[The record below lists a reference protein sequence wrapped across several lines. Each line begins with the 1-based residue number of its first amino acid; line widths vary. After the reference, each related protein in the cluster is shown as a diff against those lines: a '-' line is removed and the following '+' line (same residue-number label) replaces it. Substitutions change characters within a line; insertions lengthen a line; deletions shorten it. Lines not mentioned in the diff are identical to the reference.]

1 MSNFRGEEC
10 VYKAIVLRDS
20 CAMSRLCASNSER
33 VQYAE
38 VLPTDAVVIPI
49 SDSKLL
55 QVSSTHGVNK
65 IQASRDEG
73 LATSS
78 DSHID
83 GQNSSQSDLE
93 TGVLGTNQTALNI
106 DSETDDESLRA
117 SAYPFEPIQSLSN
130 ASSASTSPS
139 SFDILQRLSPI
150 FNAPSLA
157 GGVRDHTSKDSYF
170 LQTCADFLDAYSS
183 RSASCSSS
191 PQNFSAS
198 DHKIESIETSKAA
211 VDFTMTLIKFG
222 LGFLKYVP
230 ETVVREMRA
239 DDEAIDQRFM
249 IDGNIGEQIAR
260 KIAAIYSNI
269 SNQPEETKPIIM
281 ELTACCGGSVLQF
294 AASGLFSRVDA
305 IEKEKQ
311 RCDYLKYNYELLRDT
326 KVKLCPLQVVN
337 GDFNKVQN
345 ITLSGKNYHK
355 LNSRIFV
362 DGENV
367 EEIADQIFDGKQA
380 PAQII
385 FYDPIWMNMFPD
397 DLFPQIELSSKEDQ
411 KTDSKLVS
419 EIKDILHDFG
429 VNVKENKKMLAVKCP
444 RASFAIDDIVNQFSG
459 EYFLLYHSLKKMTVV
474 YFLLKDDTIQKR
486 FQFKE
491 APLQP
496 PQDCTWVNVGSTE
509 PSTGHKITSDEHET
523 SFLDENN
530 RLTEEGRKNLLE
542 KNEITIVSNL
552 YFKDVKYFY
561 RPEIGTRNNTLYKLE
576 KPQDVI
582 CLYEEKTKDD
592 QAVNNNTVST
602 PNLDLEILDW
612 VNRHNLKETATKDD
626 LSTIFGIANG
636 KMRQDYNGVLERVNS
651 ILQSQ
656 DTHEGLKRMIWF
668 FMRAILIT
676 PSRDDQAA
684 RLKSFHQL
692 FKDFFKN
699 INNIPR
705 KFSFKPQKHQPLYLK
720 FDHERQIMFSSLKSS
735 LNITP
740 LQKQSLDYAKQ
751 LDDFVQSSDTEF
763 NPEDYFYTA
772 PFRTERAI
780 NQHDGQCKL
789 AHAHCEFLFD
799 HVYRHFFKENQT
811 MKQFED
817 AISHLKLVYIG
828 AANTKKPSGEVWTIA
843 LDGLTLRPELQIK
856 NEEFLEML
864 KMNNFREF
872 ELPPKVIKIESIQH
886 YASNQWIQPFSMLSH
901 FYRFNGHN
909 LWNYVDP
916 TDRQTL
922 SSRDEIRDDPSLV
935 LAFQPFKPQ
944 PKVQPKLYCQYALLR
959 KKYAILQ
966 AQIQDGS
973 WLELFGNRYVASGT
987 RSERYLADFLKLF
1000 PTGDILLVDPQAIN
1014 EVELRKDLGMHAG
1027 DGRLEVLT
1035 QNFTTKM
1042 CIRLAQSCR
1051 TLGTYWQECEAKEE
1065 HNSTA
1070 ELSKRLTKSTR
1081 IAVEEVEELSKMNI
1095 QITEETIVKVNASAV
1110 AWQLLSRDTAVP
1122 DVAENIIVIH
1132 SNDTLPRWQF
1142 FMTARKTVIM
1152 SLEEQEE
1159 FQTIMN
1165 SVATEKRMIKLQSKI
1180 WTCVRQ
1186 EDGQNLIW
1194 SLQPASVS
1202 DEGFIDIFSMQSA
1215 QASPELTEK
1224 MKQKFIVPKTNVML
1238 TEQQVELLKL
1248 RKITDA
1254 THLQVDGYSFYWT
1267 PRYKSRMLKPVLQ
1280 TPVFISDARKDTV
1293 IRDKSIETAAV
1304 HALAKTIN
1312 NSKIE
1317 PPDFLPHLEYIPTKQ
1332 FNHRTFIGP
1341 IFNSFFC
1348 WNAYTGQW
1356 QKLRVWHRSNLRKHA
1371 ERKTV
1376 VEINGKY
1383 YEAKKRKI
1391 LISGHPSQL
1400 ANLSVNQKDD
1410 LFYIPDVGVVQLS
1423 SNRGWVLVSDP
1434 SIMRGR
1440 YPDRIIGPIHGMYY
1454 ETIQKWELISEDDT
1468 KSNTVLDN
1476 LQNFIIGPIGDDP
1489 KNMHYYQKRRD
1500 MDKWK
1505 KIDINQ
1511 KLFEQFQQHLKQGQ
1525 TVDQFVPKEVI
1536 DCTIGPY
1543 DGYYYHFDKNG
1554 GTWSKEIQETFR
1566 KHRKETKRKVFP
1578 VSNAFKKAVQL
1589 ARSKVDVPFSGF
1601 TANDEVRCA
1610 RSIKSLVFNAVIN
1623 AEETCASYVNNAI
1636 WLLILTGFFHG
1647 EETVKCFANI
1657 KTSLTTF
1664 AALAPRLPLLFD
1676 TIEKGKSFVER
1687 LIGGGFIAEFL
1698 PGAAEGFGCRPHA
1711 MESRHW
1717 VSYGQRMQPGQKHEK
1732 ISAKTLD
1739 EEFNELQTRIRAAI
1753 TCETRFMS
1761 LSEMLVL
1768 SPESEIDFEL
1778 FSSGRKP
1785 KGMLDAT
1792 QDFNVS
1798 IKNDKRV
1805 FILKDSHSLPRHVS
1819 PGASP
1824 LVYVQIDKEYHVPKN
1839 TYFSFERI
1847 RTDLFNHK
1855 IGTDTVVPKN
1865 SYEQLMQRDYA
1876 QKKILDNGRTP
1887 WVPQCQCQNCPS
1899 ESQMQERVSDL
1910 LNKRLSLIAINSL
1923 NTTPKSQPTM
1933 PRFEQKLEAV
1943 AIYDRILELWYQSRR
1958 NVEKAETLE
1967 KCAEHYL
1974 KFITN
1979 EQVTAAQNYEKLT
1992 WASAMQATVKNFHQ
2006 QQKSMIQWRDK
2017 MMGPFWLTG
2026 YIFPEHIQ
2034 KIFEM
2039 LYWVQIDVEEEKD
2052 AGEQIKKYFQGFRES
2067 LETRKTEQKAHDFV
2081 PFAAILQTLQYGTR
2095 DLLPYLNTLRTE
2107 IKKFL
2112 DESKY
2117 YEEATILA
2125 NRIPRDYRMYI
2136 QNYAYSKG
2144 TRQFLTR
2151 VEKDLAIRF
2160 FNYLPISHSGQY
2172 QNYLKTALLRP
2183 TRQERVHR
2191 GLPEIPM
2198 DMWGEFDMN
2207 RVFLYARYSVHD
2219 WPSGDIG
2226 KSREYDLTDPGH
2238 GFFALHRII
2247 ETDAEELLTVVLKSS
2262 AFGYSNKNQEKQQKR
2277 EYVSKDAKN
2286 QPALFSSL
2294 EEKLAAWKQCIAIVT
2309 DFSVPRCA
2317 QKLCTIFVQQQARYE
2332 SSDDVGDWWPQ
2343 NCLQSIRTQLDLRSR
2358 LVNKTKI
2365 LDESQKPNT
2374 IVQEIA
2380 DTFREAITIFEESSY
2395 DEMPGSGEFFGKQYM
2410 SSLCSTETVK
2420 PYIYNV
2426 GSGKDFMVAWVFM
2439 LYFCKEIYPIE
2450 LFCCIYQVSKIILG
2464 QISKRKENRL
2474 KRQRPSFKDLRR
2486 NGGENKPR
2494 NENVKSEEEDLQ
2506 TLFTTEGK
2514 LFDFDIKTF
2523 MKNDWHEKLSKEMK
2537 KTGEDQSKF
2546 LLNAFSLCVM
2556 LKDNIQRF
2564 MELPEFEKETKFL
2577 LSDEKR
2583 TGFKNVKS
2591 SRALMNHSDS
2601 EYSVDSDDSETD

>member
-1 MSNFRGEEC
+1 
-10 VYKAIVLRDS
+10 
-20 CAMSRLCASNSER
+20 MSRLCASRSKP

-38 VLPTDAVVIPI
+38 VLASDTLVIPV
-49 SDSKLL
+49 SDSKFL
-55 QVSSTHGVNK
+55 QVSTMHGVNQ

-78 DSHID
+78 DSHMD
-83 GQNSSQSDLE
+83 RQNSSQSDSE
-93 TGVLGTNQTALNI
+93 TEVVKIHSTALNI
-106 DSETDDESLRA
+106 DSETDDESLPA
-117 SAYPFEPIQSLSN
+117 SAYAFQPIQSLSN
-130 ASSASTSPS
+130 ALSASTSPS
-139 SFDILQRLSPI
+139 SFDILQQLSPI
-150 FNAPSLA
+150 FNASSLT
-157 GGVRDHTSKDSYF
+157 GVGVSDQTSRDSYF
-170 LQTCADFLDAYSS
+170 VQTCADFLDAYSS
-183 RSASCSSS
+183 RSSSCSSS
-191 PQNFSAS
+191 PQNFCAS
-198 DHKIESIETSKAA
+198 KHEIESIQTSEAA

-239 DDEAIDQRFM
+239 DDEAIAQRFM
-249 IDGNIGEQIAR
+249 IDGNIGEQIAS

-269 SNQPEETKPIIM
+269 SNQPQKTKPIIM

-305 IEKEKQ
+305 VEKEKQ

-345 ITLSGKNYHK
+345 VTLNGKNYHK
-355 LNSRIFV
+355 LNSRISV

-367 EEIADQIFDGKQA
+367 EEIPGQIFDGKQTQ
-380 PAQII
+380 AQII

-397 DLFPQIELSSKEDQ
+397 DLFSQIELSSKEDKQ
-411 KTDSKLVS
+411 TDSKLVS
-419 EIKDILHDFG
+419 EIEDILRDFG
-429 VNVKENKKMLAVKCP
+429 VNVKDNKKMLAVKCP
-444 RASFAIDDIVNQFSG
+444 RASFAIDDIVNQFSD

-474 YFLLKDDTIQKR
+474 YFMPKDGTIEKT
-486 FQFKE
+486 FQFKD

-496 PQDCTWVNVGSTE
+496 SQDCTWVNVGTTE
-509 PSTGHKITSDEHET
+509 PSTGHEITSDEHET

-542 KNEITIVSNL
+542 KNHITIVSNS
-552 YFKDVKYFY
+552 YFKDVKFFY
-561 RPEIGTRNNTLYKLE
+561 RPEIGTRNNTLYKLDNPE
-576 KPQDVI
+576 GVI
-582 CLYEEKTKDD
+582 CLYQEKTEDD
-592 QAVNNNTVST
+592 PTENNNTVST
-602 PNLDLEILDW
+602 PNLDLEIFDW
-612 VNRHNLKETATKDD
+612 VDRHNLKETATKDD

-684 RLKSFHQL
+684 RLKSFNQL

-705 KFSFKPQKHQPLYLK
+705 TFSFKPQKHQHLYLK

-735 LNITP
+735 LKITP

-751 LDDFVQSSDTEF
+751 LDDFVQSSETAF
-763 NPEDYFYTA
+763 NAEDYFYTA
-772 PFRTERAI
+772 PFRAERAI

-799 HVYRHFFKENQT
+799 HVYRHFFEENQT

-856 NEEFLEML
+856 NKEFLEML

-872 ELPPKVIKIESIQH
+872 ELPPKKIKIESFQH
-886 YASNQWIQPFSMLSH
+886 YDSNAWIQPFSMLSH

-916 TDRQTL
+916 TERETL
-922 SSRDEIRDDPSLV
+922 SSRDEIRDDSRLV
-935 LAFQPFKPQ
+935 LAFQPFKPR

-973 WLELFGNRYVASGT
+973 WLELFGNTYVASGT
-987 RSERYLADFLKLF
+987 RSERYLADLLKLF

-1051 TLGTYWQECEAKEE
+1051 TLGTYWQECEAEEE
-1065 HNSTA
+1065 HNSTT
-1070 ELSKRLTKSTR
+1070 ELLQRLTKSTR

-1095 QITEETIVKVNASAV
+1095 KITPETIVKVNASAL
-1110 AWQLLSRDTAVP
+1110 AWQLLSTDTAVP
-1122 DVAENIIVIH
+1122 DVAENIIKIH
-1132 SNDTLPRWQF
+1132 SNDTLPRWEF

-1165 SVATEKRMIKLQSKI
+1165 SVATEKRMIKLQSKT
-1180 WTCVRQ
+1180 WTCVQQ

-1202 DEGFIDIFSMQSA
+1202 DEGLIDIFSMQSP

-1238 TEQQVELLKL
+1238 TEHQIELLKL
-1248 RKITDA
+1248 GKITDE
-1254 THLQVDGYSFYWT
+1254 TRLQVNGYSFYWT

-1304 HALAKTIN
+1304 HALAKTIKN
-1312 NSKIE
+1312 TKIE
-1317 PPDFLPHLEYIPTKQ
+1317 PPDFLPHLEYTPTKQ

-1348 WNAYTGQW
+1348 WNAYTGKW
-1356 QKLRVWHRSNLRKHA
+1356 QQLFVWHQSNLRQHA
-1371 ERKTV
+1371 KRKIV
-1376 VEINGKY
+1376 VQINGKY

-1400 ANLSVNQKDD
+1400 ANLSVNQRDD
-1410 LFYIPDVGVVQLS
+1410 LFYIPNVGVVQLS
-1423 SNRGWVLVSDP
+1423 TNRGWVSVSDP
-1434 SIMRGR
+1434 SKMRGR

-1454 ETIQKWELISEDDT
+1454 ETIQKWELISEDDA
-1468 KSNTVLDN
+1468 KSNTVLDD

-1500 MDKWK
+1500 IDKWK
-1505 KIDINQ
+1505 KIDMNQ
-1511 KLFEQFQQHLKQGQ
+1511 KLFKQFQQHLKQGQ
-1525 TVDQFVPKEVI
+1525 TVEQFVPKEVI

-1543 DGYYYHFDKNG
+1543 DGYYYHFDKND
-1554 GTWSKEIQETFR
+1554 GTWSKEIEETFR
-1566 KHRKETKRKVFP
+1566 KHRKETKRKSFP
-1578 VSNAFKKAVQL
+1578 ASNAFENAVKL
-1589 ARSKVDVPFSGF
+1589 ARSKVDVPMSGF
-1601 TANDEVRCA
+1601 TANDEDRCA
-1610 RSIKSLVFNAVIN
+1610 RSIKSLVFNAVVN

-1647 EETVKCFANI
+1647 EEKVKCFANI

-1676 TIEKGKSFVER
+1676 KIENGKSFVER
-1687 LIGGGFIAEFL
+1687 LIEGGLIAEFL

-1717 VSYGQRMQPGQKHEK
+1717 VSYGQSMQPRQKHEK

-1739 EEFNELQTRIRAAI
+1739 KEFDELQTRIRAAI

-1768 SPESEIDFEL
+1768 SPKSEINFEL
-1778 FSSGRKP
+1778 FSSGREP

-1792 QDFNVS
+1792 QDFDVVV
-1798 IKNDKRV
+1798 KNDKKV

-1824 LVYVQIDKEYHVPKN
+1824 LVYVQIANEYYVPKN

-1847 RTDLFNHK
+1847 RTDLFERK
-1855 IGTDTVVPKN
+1855 IGTDIVVLKN
-1865 SYEQLMQRDYA
+1865 SYEKLMQRDYA

-1887 WVPQCQCQNCPS
+1887 WVPQCQYQNCPS
-1899 ESQMQERVSDL
+1899 ESQMQKRVSDL

-1958 NVEKAETLE
+1958 SVEKGISVTKAETVE
-1967 KCAEHYL
+1967 KCAKDYL

-1979 EQVTAAQNYEKLT
+1979 AQVTAAQNYEKLT
-1992 WASAMQATVKNFHQ
+1992 WASAMQATVQNFYQ

-2039 LYWVQIDVEEEKD
+2039 LYWVQIDVEEEKN
-2052 AGEQIKKYFQGFRES
+2052 AGQQIKKYFQGFWES
-2067 LETRKTEQKAHDFV
+2067 LETRKPEQKAQDFV

-2112 DESKY
+2112 DESKH

-2125 NRIPRDYRMYI
+2125 NKIPRDYRMYI

-2144 TRQFLTR
+2144 TRKFLSR

-2160 FNYLPISHSGQY
+2160 FNYLPISHSGKY
-2172 QNYLKTALLRP
+2172 QNYLNTALLRP
-2183 TRQERVHR
+2183 TRNERVKR

-2226 KSREYDLTDPGH
+2226 KSREYDLTDPGR

-2262 AFGYSNKNQEKQQKR
+2262 AFGYSNKIPEKQQKR
-2277 EYVSKDAKN
+2277 EYVSDDAKN

-2294 EEKLAAWKQCIAIVT
+2294 EEKLAAWIQCIAIVT
-2309 DFSVPRCA
+2309 DFCVPRCA
-2317 QKLCTIFVQQQARYE
+2317 QKLCTIFVQQQAKYE
-2332 SSDDVGDWWPQ
+2332 SSDDVGDSWPQ

-2358 LVNKTKI
+2358 LVNETKI
-2365 LDESQKPNT
+2365 LDQSQKPNT
-2374 IVQEIA
+2374 IVKEIA
-2380 DTFREAITIFEESSY
+2380 DTFLEAITIFEQSSY
-2395 DEMPGSGEFFGKQYM
+2395 DEMPGSGKFFGKQYM

-2426 GSGKDFMVAWVFM
+2426 GSGEDFMVAWVFM
-2439 LYFCKEIYPIE
+2439 LYFCKKIYPIE
-2450 LFCCIYQVSKIILG
+2450 LFCCIHQVSKIILG
-2464 QISKRKENRL
+2464 QISKRKDNGS
-2474 KRQRPSFKDLRR
+2474 KRQRPTFQDLRR
-2486 NGGENKPR
+2486 NGRENKPR
-2494 NENVKSEEEDLQ
+2494 NENVKSAEEDLQ
-2506 TLFTTEGK
+2506 TLFNTEGK

-2523 MKNDWHEKLSKEMK
+2523 MKDDWHEKLSKEMK

-2564 MELPEFEKETKFL
+2564 MELSEFEKETKFL
-2577 LSDEKR
+2577 FSDEKR
-2583 TGFKNVKS
+2583 TGFKLVQN
-2591 SRALMNHSDS
+2591 SRAPMYDS
-2601 EYSVDSDDSETD
+2601 GDSDDSDDGVDSETD